1 MPGTMRDSVRGDLK
15 EGLKDGLPIGLGYLS
30 VSFAYGMMTV
40 MSGLPLWFAV
50 LTSLTNLTSAGQFA
64 GTRLVVA
71 GGTFAEIAVTTLVI
85 NARYFFIRSPPV

>member
-40 MSGLPLWFAV
+40 MSGL
-50 LTSLTNLTSAGQFA
+50 Q
-64 GTRLVVA
+64 
-71 GGTFAEIAVTTLVI
+71 
-85 NARYFFIRSPPV
+85 